1 MLLRYI
7 CLDSCHLALESFDGT
22 TFHPRLY
29 LSPTIGIELGISQ
42 RRRPWPHRVDLFL
55 KPESLGSKTE
65 TCLEG
70 NDNPDGFTTSR
81 RKHYDVTMF
90 SLKFIEHF
98 I

>member
-1 MLLRYI
+1 MFKRK
-7 CLDSCHLALESFDGT
+7 A
-22 TFHPRLY
+22 
-29 LSPTIGIELGISQ
+29 
-42 RRRPWPHRVDLFL
+42 
-55 KPESLGSKTE
+55 KTE